1 MRTPFLLALLA
12 LALAGCTTQD
22 PAADTTTPTAGT
34 PPQIIRE
41 DFRSFTLGPDQDI
54 EWKYLL
60 SEGASMT
67 YTWSAGRPVR
77 FDFHG
82 DRDDGTDD
90 FVSHKKG
97 NLATDQ
103 GDFSA
108 PFTGRHGWYFHN
120 PNGQTVTIALEV
132 EGDFD
137 IVGRT
142 GGNAP

>member
-1 MRTPFLLALLA
+1 MRTPLLLALLA

-22 PAADTTTPTAGT
+22 PAADTST
-34 PPQIIRE
+34 PPGAMPRVIRE
-41 DFRSFTLGPDQDI
+41 DLQTFTLGPDQDI
-54 EWKYLL
+54 EWKYRLT
-60 SEGASMT
+60 EGAAMR

-82 DRDDGTDD
+82 DRDDGTDA
-90 FVSHKKG
+90 FVSHEKG
-97 NLATDQ
+97 TLATDQ
-103 GDFSA
+103 GNFSA

-142 GGNAP
+142 GGSAP